1 MENYPSQN
9 SNSNRS
15 NNSVPPFPQNQP
27 VPWAEEQEDDW
38 NFQEFLSI
46 LRRRWLLMASVTIA
60 VMTLVMINLVVNR
73 KPPEYEGSFQLLVEP
88 VEPVNNDSKVIDVVK
103 DFNVQKSS
111 LDYESQIQVLK
122 SPELMKSTLK
132 QLQASYPEINYYSL
146 LESLKINRLGET
158 KIIEVRYQS
167 SNPKQ
172 TQVVLERI
180 AENYLDYS
188 QVKRQTQ
195 LRQGVQFI
203 EKQLPFIQNR
213 VDQIQKELQLFRQK
227 YNFNDPE
234 TQVTQIASQTV
245 DFFQQK
251 QAIDLQLAQARANLA
266 ILQGKDGVTTTLNN
280 AILQGKDGVTT
291 TLNND
296 ILQGKDGVATTLNN
310 DILQGKNGLTTTL
323 NNAPL
328 YQQLITQIRQFDVQI
343 ATESTRLQEE
353 NPIIQTLKEKRA
365 SLLPLLRQEKTRLLD
380 VKFAEAATQLQTL
393 EVQNQELAKIEQK
406 LAQKR
411 EQLPVLAREYV
422 DLQRRLQIA
431 TESLNRFLSTRENI
445 QIEISQSDIGWQ
457 FLKVPTTPDS
467 PIYSVSTQRNLI
479 LGLVA
484 SILSG
489 IGIVLL
495 VEKLDNT
502 YHTIDE
508 LKKKVKQPLLGNI
521 PFEKQVT
528 TKKNRTINQKFPLA
542 NIQNSLSQGVA
553 GLAVLPDNEYDY
565 FSTNFSEALRVLYSN
580 IQLLSSDHPIRSIV
594 ISSAM
599 AGDGKSTVA
608 LHLAKI
614 ATAMGQRVLLVDADL
629 RKPTIH
635 DRAALNNL
643 WGLSNLISTNLPV
656 GEVIRQLPSMSQ
668 LSVITAGPIP
678 PDPTKLLSS
687 QKMKQLMADF
697 HNSFDLVI
705 YDVPPLVGL
714 ADASLIVPHTD
725 GLLIVVRIEKTNS
738 SMLKVALDNLKISR
752 LNILGIV
759 ANAHKST
766 TNSYY

>member
-1 MENYPSQN
+1 MQNYPSQN
-9 SNSNRS
+9 SSSNRS
-15 NNSVPPFPQNQP
+15 NNSVPSFPENQP
-27 VPWAEEQEDDW
+27 VRWAEEQEDDW
-38 NFQEFLSI
+38 SFQEFLSI
-46 LRRRWLLMASVTIA
+46 LRRRSLLMASVTIA
-60 VMTLVMINLVVNR
+60 VMTLVVINLVVNR

-88 VEPVNNDSKVIDVVK
+88 VEPVNNDSKVMDVVK
-103 DFNVQKSS
+103 DFNPQKSS

-195 LRQGVQFI
+195 LRQGVQFV

-291 TLNND
+291 TLNNA
-296 ILQGKDGVATTLNN
+296 IPQE
-310 DILQGKNGLTTTL
+310 QNGSTTTL

-365 SLLPLLRQEKTRLLD
+365 SLLPLLRQEEKRLLD
-380 VKFAEAATQLQTL
+380 VKFAEVATQLQTL
-393 EVQNQELAKIEQK
+393 EVKNQELAKIEQK

-411 EQLPVLAREYV
+411 EQLPVLARQYV

-457 FLKVPTTPDS
+457 LLQVPTTLDT
-467 PIYSVSTQRNLI
+467 PIYSFSTQRNFI

-502 YHTIDE
+502 YHTVDE

-528 TKKNRTINQKFPLA
+528 TKKNRTLNQKVTLA

-553 GLAVLPDNEYDY
+553 GLAVLPDHEYDY
-565 FSTNFSEALRVLYSN
+565 FSTNFSESLRVLYSN

-656 GEVIRQLPSMSQ
+656 GEVMRQLPSMSQ
-668 LSVITAGPIP
+668 LSIITAGPIP

-759 ANAHKST
+759 GNAHKST

>member
-1 MENYPSQN
+1 MMENYSSQ
-9 SNSNRS
+9 SSS
-15 NNSVPPFPQNQP
+15 SDHGNNSVPPFPQNQL

-38 NFQEFLSI
+38 SFQEFLSI
-46 LRRRWLLMASVTIA
+46 LRRRALLMTSVTIA
-60 VMTLVMINLVVNR
+60 VMTLVVINLMVNR

-88 VEPVNNDSKVIDVVK
+88 VNDDTKSVDVVK
-103 DFNVQKSS
+103 EPNSQKSS

-122 SPELMKSTLK
+122 SPELMRSTLK

-188 QVKRQTQ
+188 QVRRQTK
-195 LRQGVQFI
+195 LRQGVQFV

-213 VDQIQKELQLFRQK
+213 VDQIQKELQVFRQK
-227 YNFNDPE
+227 YSFNDPE
-234 TQVTQIASQTV
+234 TQATQIASQTAE
-245 DFFQQK
+245 FSQQK
-251 QAIDLQLAQARANLA
+251 QTVDLQLAQTRANFA
-266 ILQGKDGVTTTLNN
+266 IIK
-280 AILQGKDGVTT
+280 
-291 TLNND
+291 
-296 ILQGKDGVATTLNN
+296 
-310 DILQGKNGLTTTL
+310 GKNGATTTL

-343 ATESTRLQEE
+343 AIESTRLQDD
-353 NPIIQTLKEKRA
+353 NPTIKALKEKRA
-365 SLLPLLRQEKTRLLD
+365 NLLPVLRQESERLLG
-380 VKFAEAATQLQTL
+380 VKFAEVATQLQTL
-393 EVQNQELAKIEQK
+393 EVQSQELAKIGRN
-406 LAQKR
+406 LAKR
-411 EQLPVLAREYV
+411 RNELPVLTRQYTE
-422 DLQRRLQIA
+422 LQRKLQIA
-431 TESLNRFLSTRENI
+431 TESLNRFLSTRENL
-445 QIEISQSDIGWQ
+445 QIEISQTELGWQ
-457 FLKVPTTPDS
+457 LLQAPTTPDI
-467 PIYSVSTQRNLI
+467 PISSFTTQRNFI

-489 IGIVLL
+489 VGIVLL

-502 YHTIDE
+502 YHTVDE
-508 LKKKVKQPLLGNI
+508 IKKKLKQPLLGNI
-521 PFEKQVT
+521 PFEKQVQ
-528 TKKNRTINQKFPLA
+528 TKQNRTSNQKIPLA
-542 NIQNSLSQGVA
+542 SIPNSLSQGVA
-553 GLAVLPDNEYDY
+553 SLAVLPDQEYGD
-565 FSTNFSEALRVLYSN
+565 SSSNFSEALRVLYTN
-580 IQLLSSDHPIRSIV
+580 IQLLSSDRPIRSIV

-599 AGDGKSTVA
+599 PGDGKSTVA
-608 LHLAKI
+608 LHLAQI

-635 DRAALNNL
+635 DLSNLNNL

-656 GEVIRQLPSMSQ
+656 GEVTRQLPSMSQ
-668 LSVITAGPIP
+668 LSIITAGPIP
-678 PDPTKLLSS
+678 PDPAKLLSS

-705 YDVPPLVGL
+705 YDVPPLLGL
-714 ADASLIVPHTD
+714 ADASLIAPHTD
-725 GLLIVVRIEKTNS
+725 GLLIVVRIHKTNS

-759 ANAHKST
+759 GNAQKST
-766 TNSYY
+766 SNSYY

>member
-9 SNSNRS
+9 SSSNRS
-15 NNSVPPFPQNQP
+15 NDSLPPFPQNQP

-38 NFQEFLSI
+38 SFQEFLNI
-46 LRRRWLLMASVTIA
+46 LRRRSLLMASVTIA
-60 VMTLVMINLVVNR
+60 VMTLVVINLVVNR

-88 VEPVNNDSKVIDVVK
+88 VEPVNNDSKVMDVVK
-103 DFNVQKSS
+103 DFNAQKSN

-146 LESLKINRLGET
+146 LESLKIYRLQET

-234 TQVTQIASQTV
+234 TQVAQIASQTV
-245 DFFQQK
+245 EFYQQK
-251 QAIDLQLAQARANLA
+251 QVIDLQLAQARANLA
-266 ILQGKDGVTTTLNN
+266 ILEGKNGVTITLNN
-280 AILQGKDGVTT
+280 AILQ
-291 TLNND
+291 
-296 ILQGKDGVATTLNN
+296 A
-310 DILQGKNGLTTTL
+310 QGKNGLTTTL

-328 YQQLITQIRQFDVQI
+328 YQQLITQIREFDVQI

-365 SLLPLLRQEKTRLLD
+365 SLLPLLRQEEKRLLD
-380 VKFAEAATQLQTL
+380 VKFAEVVTQFQTL

-411 EQLPVLAREYV
+411 KQLPVLARQYV
-422 DLQRRLQIA
+422 DLQRKLQIA

-445 QIEISQSDIGWQ
+445 QIQISQSDIGWQ
-457 FLKVPTTPDS
+457 LLQVPTTPDI
-467 PIYSVSTQRNLI
+467 PIYSFSTQRNFI

-484 SILSG
+484 SLLSG

-508 LKKKVKQPLLGNI
+508 LKKKLKQPLLGNI
-521 PFEKQVT
+521 PFEKQVE
-528 TKKNRTINQKFPLA
+528 TKKNPTFNQKNPLE
-542 NIQNSLSQGVA
+542 NIQKSSSQGIA
-553 GLAVLPDNEYDY
+553 GLAVLPDQEYGY
-565 FSTNFSEALRVLYSN
+565 SSSNFSEALRVLYSN
-580 IQLLSSDHPIRSIV
+580 IQLLSSDRPIRSIV

-608 LHLAKI
+608 LHLAQI

-635 DRAALNNL
+635 DRSALNNL

-656 GEVIRQLPSMSQ
+656 GEVIRKVPSMSQ

-714 ADASLIVPHTD
+714 ADASLIIPHTD

-759 ANAHKST
+759 GNAQKSRI
-766 TNSYY
+766 NSYYY

>member
-1 MENYPSQN
+1 MIENYPSQN
-9 SNSNRS
+9 SSSNRS
-15 NNSVPPFPQNQP
+15 NDSLPPFPQNQP

-38 NFQEFLSI
+38 SFQEFLNI
-46 LRRRWLLMASVTIA
+46 LRRRSLLMASVTIA
-60 VMTLVMINLVVNR
+60 VMTLVVINLVVNR

-88 VEPVNNDSKVIDVVK
+88 VEPVNNDSKVMDVVK
-103 DFNVQKSS
+103 DFNAQKSN

-146 LESLKINRLGET
+146 LESLKIYRLQET

-234 TQVTQIASQTV
+234 TQVAQIASQTV
-245 DFFQQK
+245 EFYQQK
-251 QAIDLQLAQARANLA
+251 QVIDLQLAQARANLA
-266 ILQGKDGVTTTLNN
+266 ILEGKNGVTITLNN
-280 AILQGKDGVTT
+280 AILQ
-291 TLNND
+291 
-296 ILQGKDGVATTLNN
+296 A
-310 DILQGKNGLTTTL
+310 QGKNGLTTTL

-328 YQQLITQIRQFDVQI
+328 YQQLITQIREFDVQI

-365 SLLPLLRQEKTRLLD
+365 SLLPLLRQEEKRLLD
-380 VKFAEAATQLQTL
+380 VKFAEVVTQFQTL

-411 EQLPVLAREYV
+411 KQLPVLARQYV
-422 DLQRRLQIA
+422 DLQRKLQIA

-445 QIEISQSDIGWQ
+445 QIQISQSDIGWQ
-457 FLKVPTTPDS
+457 LLQVPTTPDI
-467 PIYSVSTQRNLI
+467 PIYSFSTQRNFI

-484 SILSG
+484 SLLSG

-508 LKKKVKQPLLGNI
+508 LKKKLKQPLLGNI
-521 PFEKQVT
+521 PFEKQVE
-528 TKKNRTINQKFPLA
+528 TKKNPTFNQKNPLE
-542 NIQNSLSQGVA
+542 NIQKSSSQGIA
-553 GLAVLPDNEYDY
+553 GLAVLPDQEYGY
-565 FSTNFSEALRVLYSN
+565 SSSNFSEALRVLYSN
-580 IQLLSSDHPIRSIV
+580 IQLLSSDRPIRSIV

-608 LHLAKI
+608 LHLAQI

-635 DRAALNNL
+635 DRSALNNL

-656 GEVIRQLPSMSQ
+656 GEVIRKVPSMSQ

-714 ADASLIVPHTD
+714 ADASLIIPHTD

-759 ANAHKST
+759 GNAQKSRI
-766 TNSYY
+766 NSYYY